1 MIVIYYVSGFIFPI
15 WGEASTELSRSAK
28 LTDLSAPA
36 CAEGRHAARGIVGG
50 WGGYPG
56 YPIRPFIL
64 SYVDG

>member
-1 MIVIYYVSGFIFPI
+1 MF
-15 WGEASTELSRSAK
+15 L
-28 LTDLSAPA
+28 DLYALYGVRHRLNLAGVQSFEPTCLRAPA